1 MGAAPLRPPKDP
13 EPADVL
19 TLPCP
24 LTEPRLFWG
33 TLLASA
39 PLRVP
44 ARPSPYDSPCRR
56 CHHVSFDVHIRLL
69 SRHDGTWPHPSS
81 REIPREVKSQ
91 EAGPMRHRAESKP
104 RSAPIPGTRS
114 FQRESYLQSSG
125 AWSFW
130 LLLTFKDLGK
140 WPRLVQDIMLWE
152 KSFLICKMEMIVNI
166 SKYLECGKGQARP
179 ALNCESEYNEEPSPI
194 CFFFN
199 FSTFLSSF
207 FSFKIIQH
215 LCEVLNNF
223 CFKIQKTFKNITHD
237 CIFYFLEVFIIN

>member
-114 FQRESYLQSSG
+114 YQREVTYSLLGLGPFDFCWRLKTLGSGQGLSKTLCSGKNPFSSV
-125 AWSFW
+125 
-130 LLLTFKDLGK
+130 K
-140 WPRLVQDIMLWE
+140 WRW
-152 KSFLICKMEMIVNI
+152 
-166 SKYLECGKGQARP
+166 
-179 ALNCESEYNEEPSPI
+179 
-194 CFFFN
+194 
-199 FSTFLSSF
+199 
-207 FSFKIIQH
+207 
-215 LCEVLNNF
+215 
-223 CFKIQKTFKNITHD
+223 
-237 CIFYFLEVFIIN
+237 